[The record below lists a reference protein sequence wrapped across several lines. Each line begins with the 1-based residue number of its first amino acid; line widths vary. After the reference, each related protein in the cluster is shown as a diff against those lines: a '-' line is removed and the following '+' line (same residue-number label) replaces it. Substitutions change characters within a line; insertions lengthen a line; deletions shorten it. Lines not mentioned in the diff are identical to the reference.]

1 VASQSLA
8 SGGSQ
13 TAAGPIAG
21 AVLQATTRVGSIRLG
36 LDLQVDA
43 RLFRLNDATVVRPG
57 GSLSLVALFNP

>member
-1 VASQSLA
+1 MSSAG
-8 SGGSQ
+8 GGSR

-21 AVLQATTRVGSIRLG
+21 AVLQATTRVGGVRLG
-36 LDLQVDA
+36 LDLQAEA